1 MDSLGPWNLRSLH
14 YLVSASN
21 CPACVISSGQ
31 LLGGPR
37 ACICIHLHSFTQFTH
52 PVPKMP
58 VIPGPSFKGIAMN
71 GVNRS
76 THRESPS
83 MLQVITA
90 SQRRLEQKR
99 WFDLC
104 IWSTYQFCH
113 KTVHSLHSVDS
124 LYLFGFSS
132 PWDILILA
140 WWHSAQAWSW
150 PWTSNSCKLH

>member
-1 MDSLGPWNLRSLH
+1 M
-14 YLVSASN
+14 
-21 CPACVISSGQ
+21 PAFTSFAFIY
-31 LLGGPR
+31 
-37 ACICIHLHSFTQFTH
+37 IHLLSFTH

-104 IWSTYQFCH
+104 I
-113 KTVHSLHSVDS
+113 
-124 LYLFGFSS
+124 
-132 PWDILILA
+132 
-140 WWHSAQAWSW
+140 
-150 PWTSNSCKLH
+150 